1 VRLTEFPVVGQD
13 EFAHLQGRK
22 DAPLA
27 APPEQRPGLESILPR
42 RNRTAPRPAFNKSGN
57 SGTWK
62 VSMHPREFH
71 IETAMRALP
80 QWSRLDEQVEY
91 TVGSRQQNTDF
102 VLCCVSAHHQR
113 KID

>member
-1 VRLTEFPVVGQD
+1 
-13 EFAHLQGRK
+13 
-22 DAPLA
+22 
-27 APPEQRPGLESILPR
+27 
-42 RNRTAPRPAFNKSGN
+42 
-57 SGTWK
+57 
-62 VSMHPREFH
+62 MHPREFH